1 MSIFPGPQ
9 PEFTNPIIEPT
20 NFSPRVFIISGVV
33 KGLTSRIITTE
44 EHDFVE
50 GQRVRIRM
58 PQPYGMDQ
66 IDNEEGFILEV
77 SSSIGIIIDLD
88 TRGYNDFIAAPLFA
102 ATSPQVFVVT
112 NLNFNREGE
121 FENIS

>member
-20 NFSPRVFIISGVV
+20 HFSPRVFIIAGVI
-33 KGLTSRIITTE
+33 KGLTSTIITTE

-50 GQRVRIRM
+50 GQRIRIRM

-66 IDNEEGFILEV
+66 IDNEEGFILEI
-77 SSSIGIIIDLD
+77 SSSIGIVIDLD
-88 TRGYNDFIAAPLFA
+88 TRGYDDFVATPLFVS
-102 ATSPQVFVVT
+102 TSPQVFVVT